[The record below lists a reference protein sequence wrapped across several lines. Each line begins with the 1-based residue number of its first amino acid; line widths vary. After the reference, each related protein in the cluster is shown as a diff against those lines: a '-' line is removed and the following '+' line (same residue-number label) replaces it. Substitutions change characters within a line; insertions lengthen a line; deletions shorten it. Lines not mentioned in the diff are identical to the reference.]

1 MFCTFD
7 PHLCLQLDV
16 YFISSLSY
24 NSLSFPPY
32 TVKLGWIVW
41 IKQSGPTY
49 RKRLLPSTCGGSP
62 TLTCSLS
69 QVPGAQSGLFGLAWE
84 AAASGLTCFGP
95 LPLLSLA
102 QCTHLGAHLNT
113 LLGQYQQFQS
123 SADSLQ
129 AWMKACEASV
139 KKLLSDTVAS
149 DPGVLQQQFA
159 TTKVS
164 RDTGPCSTQ
173 LTSAPRAKPCL
184 RRREAG
190 VGMPWRRSDSRT
202 L

>member
-1 MFCTFD
+1 MVA
-7 PHLCLQLDV
+7 PV
-16 YFISSLSY
+16 YL
-24 NSLSFPPY
+24 
-32 TVKLGWIVW
+32 
-41 IKQSGPTY
+41 
-49 RKRLLPSTCGGSP
+49 GGSP
-62 TLTCSLS
+62 VLTCSHS
-69 QVPGAQSGLFGLAWE
+69 QVPGAQAGLFGLTWE
-84 AAASGLTCFGP
+84 AAAPGLTCFG
-95 LPLLSLA
+95 LLSLLSLA

-164 RDTGPCSTQ
+164 RGTGSCSTQ
-173 LTSAPRAKPCL
+173 LRAPPKQSKCL
-184 RRREAG
+184 QR
-190 VGMPWRRSDSRT
+190 
-202 L
+202 

>member
-24 NSLSFPPY
+24 NSLSLPPY
-32 TVKLGWIVW
+32 IVKLGWIVW
-41 IKQSGPTY
+41 IKQSGPTC
-49 RKRLLPSTCGGSP
+49 RTWLLPSACGGSP
-62 TLTCSLS
+62 TLTCSHS
-69 QVPGAQSGLFGLAWE
+69 QVPGAQSGLFGLARE
-84 AAASGLTCFGP
+84 AAASGLTCFG
-95 LPLLSLA
+95 LLSLLSPA
-102 QCTHLGAHLNT
+102 QCTHLGTHLNM

-164 RDTGPCSTQ
+164 QDMGSYSTQ
-173 LTSAPRAKPCL
+173 LRVPPKQSTRL
-184 RRREAG
+184 RR
-190 VGMPWRRSDSRT
+190 
-202 L
+202 

>member
-1 MFCTFD
+1 MVA
-7 PHLCLQLDV
+7 PV
-16 YFISSLSY
+16 SLE
-24 NSLSFPPY
+24 
-32 TVKLGWIVW
+32 
-41 IKQSGPTY
+41 
-49 RKRLLPSTCGGSP
+49 GSP
-62 TLTCSLS
+62 TLICSHS

-84 AAASGLTCFGP
+84 AAASGLTCFG
-95 LPLLSLA
+95 LLSLLSLA
-102 QCTHLGAHLNT
+102 QCTRLGAHLNT

-164 RDTGPCSTQ
+164 QGMGSCYTQ
-173 LTSAPRAKPCL
+173 LRVPSKQSKCL
-184 RRREAG
+184 QRVKGRGQDALDEI
-190 VGMPWRRSDSRT
+190 
-202 L
+202 